1 MRERDLAKEEAVR
14 LRNVIRQQRKELRST
29 MVEVER
35 AESEWKQMVDEKA
48 NARYKQVMLEAYD
61 QKYDEATKIFVEY
74 QKQLHQYVSQARD
87 IRRLITDNAADSIGE
102 IHSHSEK
109 EVVYTMVKGSKSSD
123 DVMVYG
129 SPRSGTDLSL
139 QGTYNQLLERQFV
152 ATKDALSKVA
162 EAKSISQK
170 LVKLLHGNGEVPTS
184 TLHSGVQSQSLCN
197 TRQFQLDVWAKER
210 DVAGLKASINTLT
223 SEVILERY
231 LRFKVNE
238 DFKRKLEDVSGY
250 GRFLRLSPRGEETP
264 CKTLL
269 QRMVFEVTKTKLK
282 ECP

>member
-87 IRRLITDNAADSIGE
+87 IRRLITDSAVDSIGE

-123 DVMVYG
+123 DVMVVITE
-129 SPRSGTDLSL
+129 SPRNPS
-139 QGTYNQLLERQFV
+139 
-152 ATKDALSKVA
+152 
-162 EAKSISQK
+162 
-170 LVKLLHGNGEVPTS
+170 
-184 TLHSGVQSQSLCN
+184 
-197 TRQFQLDVWAKER
+197 
-210 DVAGLKASINTLT
+210 
-223 SEVILERY
+223 
-231 LRFKVNE
+231 
-238 DFKRKLEDVSGY
+238 
-250 GRFLRLSPRGEETP
+250 
-264 CKTLL
+264 
-269 QRMVFEVTKTKLK
+269 
-282 ECP
+282 